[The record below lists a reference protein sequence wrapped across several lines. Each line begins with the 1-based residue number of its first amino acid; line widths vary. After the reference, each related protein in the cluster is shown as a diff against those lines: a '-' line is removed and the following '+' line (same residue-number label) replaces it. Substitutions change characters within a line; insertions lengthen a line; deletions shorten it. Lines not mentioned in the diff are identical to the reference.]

1 MRTEKKLLTGMLL
14 VLFIVFVAGCGK
26 VKKTGA
32 ALPEVRNSGT
42 AIQWRYPA
50 EEEWRDLVALTE
62 LRGAAGENGK
72 DGADGKNGVDGRNGT
87 NGKDGINGKNGIDG
101 KDGVDGKNGADGK
114 DGING
119 TDGKNGLDGKDGTDG
134 KDGINGIDGKDGTD
148 GKDGKNGLDGKDGA
162 DGKDGKDGKDGVD
175 GINAKNI
182 EVQRTETHI
191 QWRYE
196 GDEWQNLVAI
206 ADIEGPAG
214 QNGTDGANGKTP
226 EFRVSENILQWRYVG
241 DEIWLNLYD
250 LTALK
255 GADGRDGADGKDGAD
270 GINGKDGKD
279 GKDGTNGQNGS
290 DGKDGKTPFIGENG
304 NWWFGEIDTG
314 IKAAGTDGKDGINGI
329 NGTNGKEIEIQKTD
343 LYIQW
348 RYKGSEWQN
357 LVALADILGP
367 SGQNGTNGEDGRPP
381 EFRVNGNQ
389 LQWRYAGDTI
399 WLNLYDLS
407 ALKGA
412 DGKDGSCAG
421 YFAANGSVYSA
432 GKALPFTV
440 KKKSGGL
447 ISYNASSNKI
457 TLSKG
462 HTYSLVF
469 SGTIAVSAK
478 SDGKACGAALFDG
491 YNSEMALET
500 QTYVTA
506 PKADQT
512 EKLTM
517 AYNTIYTAEEDITLT
532 FQYTTMLLQD
542 TNFKDARYNITIIAL
557 D

>member
-1 MRTEKKLLTGMLL
+1 MKTGKKLLTGMILA
-14 VLFIVFVAGCGK
+14 LFIVFVAGCGK
-26 VKKTGA
+26 AEKTGAA
-32 ALPEVRNSGT
+32 ALPEVRNNGT

-72 DGADGKNGVDGRNGT
+72 NGT
-87 NGKDGINGKNGIDG
+87 DGKNGIDG
-101 KDGVDGKNGADGK
+101 KDGVDGKDGINGADGKNGLDGKDGTNGKDGKDGKDGTNGKDGKDGK

-119 TDGKNGLDGKDGTDG
+119 TDGKNG
-134 KDGINGIDGKDGTD
+134 IDGKDGV
-148 GKDGKNGLDGKDGA
+148 DGKDGA
-162 DGKDGKDGKDGVD
+162 DGKDGKDG
-175 GINAKNI
+175 INAKNI
-182 EVQRTETHI
+182 EVQRAESYI

-226 EFRVSENILQWRYVG
+226 EFRVSENILQWRYVD

-250 LTALK
+250 LSVLK
-255 GADGRDGADGKDGAD
+255 GLDGKDGAD
-270 GINGKDGKD
+270 GINGKDGAD

-304 NWWFGEIDTG
+304 NWWIGEIDTG
-314 IKAAGTDGKDGINGI
+314 VKAAGTDGTNGI
-329 NGTNGKEIEIQKTD
+329 DGTDGKEIEIQKTD

-348 RYKGSEWQN
+348 RYKGGEWQN

-367 SGQNGTNGEDGRPP
+367 SGQNGTNGEDGRTP

-542 TNFKDARYNITIIAL
+542 TNFKNARYNITIIAL

>member
-1 MRTEKKLLTGMLL
+1 MRTGKKLLTGMLL

-26 VKKTGA
+26 TAKTDA
-32 ALPEVRNSGT
+32 TLPEVRNSGT

-62 LRGAAGENGK
+62 LRGASGENGK
-72 DGADGKNGVDGRNGT
+72 DGTDGKNGVDGRNGT
-87 NGKDGINGKNGIDG
+87 NGKDGING
-101 KDGVDGKNGADGK
+101 
-114 DGING
+114 
-119 TDGKNGLDGKDGTDG
+119 T
-134 KDGINGIDGKDGTD
+134 
-148 GKDGKNGLDGKDGA
+148 DGKNGLDGKDGA
-162 DGKDGKDGKDGVD
+162 DG
-175 GINAKNI
+175 INAKNI
-182 EVQRTETHI
+182 EVRRAESYI

-196 GDEWQNLVAI
+196 GEEWQNLVAI

-226 EFRVSENILQWRYVG
+226 EFRVSENILQWRYVD

-250 LTALK
+250 LSVLK
-255 GADGRDGADGKDGAD
+255 GLDGKDGAD
-270 GINGKDGKD
+270 GINGQDGKD
-279 GKDGTNGQNGS
+279 GINGQDGKDGINGQNGS

-348 RYKGSEWQN
+348 RYKGGEWQN

-367 SGQNGTNGEDGRPP
+367 SGQNGTNGEDGRTP

-389 LQWRYAGDTI
+389 LQWRYAGDTV

-421 YFAANGSVYSA
+421 YFAANGRVYSW
-432 GKALPFTV
+432 GTPLPFNV
-440 KKKSGGL
+440 KKESGDL
-447 ISYNASSNKI
+447 ISYDSSSKTI

-462 HTYSLVF
+462 HTYSMVF
-469 SGTIAVSAK
+469 SGTVMISANGTYK
-478 SDGKACGAALFDG
+478 WCGASLIDG
-491 YNSEMALET
+491 YNSSEMMLET
-500 QTYVTA
+500 RTYVSMIDDGQSA
-506 PKADQT
+506 R
-512 EKLTM
+512 LGM
-517 AYNTIYTAEEDITLT
+517 SYNTIYRAEEDIALT
-532 FQYTTMLLQD
+532 FQYTNMLFQN
-542 TNFKDARYNITIIAL
+542 TNFTDSQYNITIIAL

>member
-1 MRTEKKLLTGMLL
+1 MKTGKKLLTCMLL

-26 VKKTGA
+26 AEKTGAA
-32 ALPEVRNSGT
+32 ALPEVRNNGT

-50 EEEWRDLVALTE
+50 EEEWRDLVALSE

-72 DGADGKNGVDGRNGT
+72 DG
-87 NGKDGINGKNGIDG
+87 IN
-101 KDGVDGKNGADGK
+101 GVDGKNGADGK

-119 TDGKNGLDGKDGTDG
+119 TDGKNGLDGKDGTNG
-134 KDGINGIDGKDGTD
+134 KDGINGT
-148 GKDGKNGLDGKDGA
+148 DGKNGIDGKDGA
-162 DGKDGKDGKDGVD
+162 DGKD

-182 EVQRTETHI
+182 EVQRAESYI

-206 ADIEGPAG
+206 ADITGPTG
-214 QNGTDGANGKTP
+214 QKGTDGTDGKTP

-250 LTALK
+250 LTTLK
-255 GADGRDGADGKDGAD
+255 GADGRDGV
-270 GINGKDGKD
+270 
-279 GKDGTNGQNGS
+279 

-304 NWWFGEIDTG
+304 NWWIGEIDTG
-314 IKAAGTDGKDGINGI
+314 IKAAGNDGKDGINGI
-329 NGTNGKEIEIQKTD
+329 DGTNGKEIEIQKTD

-348 RYKGSEWQN
+348 RYKGGEWQN

-367 SGQNGTNGEDGRPP
+367 SGQNGTNGEDGRTP

-389 LQWRYAGDTI
+389 LQWRYEGDTI

-407 ALKGA
+407 VLKGA

-432 GKALPFTV
+432 GKSLPFTV
-440 KKKSGGL
+440 KKKSGDL
-447 ISYNASSNKI
+447 ISYNSSSKTI

-512 EKLTM
+512 EKLAM

-542 TNFKDARYNITIIAL
+542 TNFKDAQYNITIIAL